1 MHISFSFLVLS
12 LAALVYAAPAWSAPL
27 RVALITP
34 SLCDDHS
41 WSQSMC
47 EGARAAAAEL
57 SATLTIRDGQPDTK
71 AAAGLFRVFAEEGY
85 DVIIAHGTQ
94 YQSDVESLAPRFPD
108 TTFVFGTGDETRESN
123 IFAYDPQPQEGAYLM
138 GVAAGLLT
146 RTNVL
151 ALISPTD
158 VRDAIAFNRG
168 FELGVKAS
176 NPVAVVGIT
185 YIGLFDDLDTSRTL
199 ALAHMETG
207 ADILSGSGQQAVGAL
222 QAARQTPGVF
232 WMANDFDM
240 RDQAPDTILA
250 AQCYRYE
257 GVVRDILTL
266 RTQGVRGGRVFPLS
280 LSRGN
285 VSLEWSAQI
294 APDIRQHMLKLQED
308 IQTGGFKPDIRML
321 GSDFRDAGGAPRDA
335 AQPGVR

>member
-1 MHISFSFLVLS
+1 MPIFFRFLALS
-12 LAALVYAAPAWSAPL
+12 LAALLYAAPAWAAPL
-27 RVALITP
+27 RVALVTP

-47 EGARAAAAEL
+47 EGARAAVAEL
-57 SATLTIRDGQPDTK
+57 PAMLTIRDGQPDTE
-71 AAAGLFRVFAEEGY
+71 AAAELFRDFAAEGY

-94 YQSDVESLAPRFPD
+94 YQSDVEELAPHFPE
-108 TTFVFGTGDETRESN
+108 TTFVFGTGAETREPN

-138 GVAAGLLT
+138 GIAAGLLT

-168 FELGVKAS
+168 FELGVKSS

-222 QAARQTPGVF
+222 QAARETPGVF

-250 AQCYRYE
+250 AQSYRYE

-266 RTQGVRGGRVFPLS
+266 RAQGVRGGRVFPLS

-285 VSLEWSAQI
+285 VNLEWSAKI
-294 APDIRQHMLKLQED
+294 APDVRRHMLKLQAD
-308 IQTGGFKPDIRML
+308 IQTGAFKPDIRML
-321 GSDFRDAGGAPRDA
+321 GSDFRDAGDA
-335 AQPGVR
+335 R